1 VSLPLRR
8 WTPEQVRALGVVT
21 TVEVAGEVLGLRRG
35 ATYHAIRRGV
45 FPVPVLKISQRR
57 WVVPVAALLRVLEV
71 EEPGDAE
78 GADPSSAP
86 SVLPGEAP
94 TPAVSLNDHPT
105 RGDIGGRSDNTR
117 NGSRTGR

>member
-1 VSLPLRR
+1 VSEPLRN
-8 WTPEQVRALGVVT
+8 WTRAELEAEGLVT
-21 TVEVAGEVLGLRRG
+21 SVEVAGEAMRMRRG
-35 ATYHAIRRGV
+35 AAYDAVRRGT
-45 FPVPVLKISQRR
+45 FPVPVIKLSQRR

-94 TPAVSLNDHPT
+94 TPAVSLDGH
-105 RGDIGGRSDNTR
+105 GKEKHGRVESSR
-117 NGSRTGR
+117 NGTGR